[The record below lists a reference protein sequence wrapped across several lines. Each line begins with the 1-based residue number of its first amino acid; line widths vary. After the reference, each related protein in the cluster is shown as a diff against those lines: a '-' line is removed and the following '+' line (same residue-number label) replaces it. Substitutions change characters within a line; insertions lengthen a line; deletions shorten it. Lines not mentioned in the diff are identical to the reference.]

1 MSTKINVLQVIP
13 KLGYGG
19 AETGCYDIAHYLSEN
34 DCGSFIATSGGGL
47 LKFVKKDKV
56 KVFRLPVH
64 SKNPFLI
71 IFNSL
76 MLSLYIIIFKINIVH
91 ARSRAP
97 AWSAYLATKLAN
109 VKFVTTFHGTYNFK
123 SKLKKFYNSIMVK
136 SDHVIAGSEFILNH
150 IHTNYQ
156 VKAKSSVVK
165 RGIDEK
171 YFSKKNVTEE
181 EIKKL
186 KGLMKI
192 NGEKFIILLPGRLTY
207 WKGQKLFIEALNILN
222 NQNLL
227 ENVYS
232 LIIGGHQ
239 GRIQYKEELMQLV
252 KKYNLENKLKI
263 AHGLNKMPV
272 AYSISNLILSSS
284 IEPEAFGRIS
294 VEAQS
299 MEKPVLASDI
309 GGSLE
314 TVINNK
320 TGWLF
325 KNNDS
330 VDLAGKIK
338 MIMKTE
344 QNVLD
349 LIGRQG
355 RKNVKENYT
364 RELMVSRTLEI
375 YKSLVY

>member
-1 MSTKINVLQVIP
+1 M
-13 KLGYGG
+13 
-19 AETGCYDIAHYLSEN
+19 
-34 DCGSFIATSGGGL
+34 
-47 LKFVKKDKV
+47 
-56 KVFRLPVH
+56 
-64 SKNPFLI
+64 
-71 IFNSL
+71 
-76 MLSLYIIIFKINIVH
+76 
-91 ARSRAP
+91 
-97 AWSAYLATKLAN
+97 
-109 VKFVTTFHGTYNFK
+109 
-123 SKLKKFYNSIMVK
+123 
-136 SDHVIAGSEFILNH
+136 
-150 IHTNYQ
+150 
-156 VKAKSSVVK
+156 
-165 RGIDEK
+165 
-171 YFSKKNVTEE
+171 
-181 EIKKL
+181 
-186 KGLMKI
+186 
-192 NGEKFIILLPGRLTY
+192 
-207 WKGQKLFIEALNILN
+207 
-222 NQNLL
+222 L

-252 KKYNLENKLKI
+252 KEYNLENKLKI

-272 AYSISNLILSSS
+272 AYFISNLILSSS
-284 IEPEAFGRIS
+284 IEPEAFGRVS

-330 VDLAGKIK
+330 EDLAEKIK

-364 RELMVSRTLEI
+364 RNLMVSRTLEI